1 MDMLEGI
8 KRSEYFMRLINDGI
22 RPGIPQQ
29 NYGRIAA
36 AIRHGG
42 NFRYRITTSKKE
54 YTFDDKPI
62 LTFRDNTLKIEYEG
76 SAIPPVII
84 DFDLEE
90 LLYVEAID
98 YEILKKMLVE

>member
-1 MDMLEGI
+1 
-8 KRSEYFMRLINDGI
+8 MRLINDGV

-29 NYGRIAA
+29 NYGRIVA
-36 AIRHGG
+36 AIRHGS

-98 YEILKKMLVE
+98 YEVLKKMLVE